1 MQAPYSELT
10 DVPRISLLD
19 PDHASRYPNLNE
31 KCGPGSPGDPS
42 RRAYESLF
50 LGLRHLRTDHQSGA
64 KELATSALETLFSTA
79 NAWAESIEVFSNSEE
94 KPQGADLLAI
104 WWYAARKI
112 GWVLGR
118 YGRVSMGAAI
128 TSVIIRAL
136 EAVERELETSSNK
149 DQIATIRSGV
159 ATLQRQLEARKGATA
174 HQMAAALAQLIRERA
189 ILHHTGEAN
198 NRFKILTLS
207 YSSTIRNA
215 LDTMFHVAFEKG
227 ETAPHIMLRILESR
241 PLYEGVRMARAL
253 VQSAHAHGYHDKLQ
267 IEIATDASV
276 ALLAR
281 DADLVLLGADR
292 ISSDGDVSN
301 KIGSLS
307 VALCARAASTPALVA
322 AVSEVEKV
330 ARPGR
335 MDEHG
340 SEEND
345 PGELTAAWDLQ
356 NMLDLSP
363 EVWNSSVTVRNVY
376 FEWVPA
382 QYIDVYICED
392 GRLLRDKIEARS
404 QKVLEAER
412 RMFACFE

>member
-1 MQAPYSELT
+1 MQASYSELA
-10 DVPRISLLD
+10 DIPPISLVD
-19 PDHASRYPNLNE
+19 PAYASRHRSLDE
-31 KCGPGSPGDPS
+31 KCGPGSAGYPS
-42 RRAYESLF
+42 KRTYESLF
-50 LGLRHLRTDHQSGA
+50 LGLRRLRTDHQSGA
-64 KELATSALETLFSTA
+64 KELATSALETLLSTA
-79 NAWAESIEVFSNSEE
+79 EAWAECIKIFANSEE
-94 KPQGADLLAI
+94 RPQDVDLLPI

-136 EAVERELETSSNK
+136 EAVERELEASTNR
-149 DQIATIRSGV
+149 DHLALIQRGV
-159 ATLQRQLEARKGATA
+159 TTLQRQLEARKRATA

-189 ILHHTGEAN
+189 ILHHKGDSN
-198 NRFKILTLS
+198 KFKILTLS

-215 LDTMFHVAFEKG
+215 LDTMLRTALQKG
-227 ETAPHIMLRILESR
+227 ENVPHIILRILESR

-253 VQSAHAHGYHDKLQ
+253 VQSAHANGYHDKLQ

-276 ALLAR
+276 AMLAR

-301 KIGSLS
+301 KIGSLP

-322 AVSEVEKV
+322 VISEAEKI
-330 ARPGR
+330 ARPGS
-335 MDEHG
+335 MDDHG
-340 SEEND
+340 AEEND
-345 PGELTAAWDLQ
+345 PSEVSEAWDSQ
-356 NMLDLSP
+356 NTLDLP
-363 EVWNSSVTVRNVY
+363 LELWNRSVEVRNVY

-392 GRLLRDKIEARS
+392 GLLRQDEIGARS
-404 QKVLEAER
+404 TAVLEAER